1 MTFQIALTGD
11 FQKDGKTVYP
21 DFDLGQL
28 EAADP
33 GLNISFFNEHKS
45 EIEPEQLKG
54 FQGVIVLCLLE

>member
-28 EAADP
+28 KAA
-33 GLNISFFNEHKS
+33 S
-45 EIEPEQLKG
+45 EIKYGFNSFKKVREQA
-54 FQGVIVLCLLE
+54 

>member
-28 EAADP
+28 KAAR
-33 GLNISFFNEHKS
+33 
-45 EIEPEQLKG
+45 
-54 FQGVIVLCLLE
+54 